1 VLQNRVEANKGGL
14 RVVDR
19 TLRDGSIWFCGL
31 SIRQRWQVWV

>member
-1 VLQNRVEANKGGL
+1 LIVVVGNLG
-14 RVVDR
+14 VDR